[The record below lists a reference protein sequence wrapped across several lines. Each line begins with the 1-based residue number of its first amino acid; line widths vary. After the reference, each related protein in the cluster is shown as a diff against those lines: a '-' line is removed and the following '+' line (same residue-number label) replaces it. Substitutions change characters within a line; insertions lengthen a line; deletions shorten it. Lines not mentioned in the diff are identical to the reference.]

1 MRDILIVTTESG
13 FFAQNKYPWSSMDIS
28 LIKELLEKSGYFNV
42 NVVTFEYLK
51 ENINNVKGNI
61 IIYTSSQ
68 RTEHK
73 KYIEDI
79 IYHYKEN
86 NLLIPSYESLLAHD
100 NKGFQCLLSK
110 KYDLGLIESNYY
122 CDISEI
128 SNINRM
134 NFPLVF
140 KPANGASSMG
150 VRKINNVEDL
160 KQCIHQPI
168 SVSLDTIKRLLKKYL
183 FRSKFNKKWDDY
195 ISYGKSRFLL
205 QSFIPGLLYDY
216 KVLIFGRKYYV
227 LKRFVAKNDFKASG
241 SGLHSRDI
249 GDDLITVLDCA
260 KSFKNKL
267 TSHIYSLDICVKNG
281 KPSIIEFQL
290 THVGPVT
297 LTESE
302 HYYIFDNE
310 KWNMIEAE
318 SNLEVE
324 FITAVKEY
332 INENSA
338 YSS

>member
-1 MRDILIVTTESG
+1 MRDILIVTAENG

-28 LIKELLEKSGYFNV
+28 LIRELLEESDYIKV
-42 NVVTFEYLK
+42 NIVTFEYLK
-51 ENINNVKGNI
+51 ENINQVKNNV

-79 IYHYKEN
+79 IYYFKEN

-100 NKGFQCLLSK
+100 NKGFQCLLNK
-110 KYDLGLIESNYY
+110 KYDLGLIDSNYY

-128 SNINRM
+128 SNINKL

-140 KPANGASSMG
+140 KPANGASSIG
-150 VRKINNVEDL
+150 VRKINNGADL
-160 KQCIHQPI
+160 KGCTNEPI
-168 SVSLDTIKRLLKKYL
+168 SVSLETIKRLLKKYI
-183 FRSKFNKKWDDY
+183 FKSKFNKKWDDY
-195 ISYGKSRFLL
+195 ISFGNRRFLL
-205 QSFIPGLLYDY
+205 QSFVPELLYDY
-216 KVLIFGRKYYV
+216 KVLIFGSKYYV

-249 GDDLITVLDCA
+249 GEDLITVLECA

-267 TSHIYSLDICVKNG
+267 ASHIYSLDICVKNG

-297 LTESE
+297 LTESG

-310 KWNMIEAE
+310 KWKMIEAE

-324 FITAVKEY
+324 FTNAVKEY
-332 INENSA
+332 INENST